1 MSTIDNRVV
10 QMEFENKKFERNAKE
25 SMKTLEKLDK
35 SLEFKNGKKSFKDV
49 EEAAAACDFKPLMQ
63 AVDTVKVQFT
73 TFGSVAN
80 RVMQRITDSVL
91 DTGKKMLKSL
101 TIDPI
106 MSGYSKYEEKTA
118 SVQTLLNSTGL
129 SLGEVNDYLSKLMWF
144 SDETSYSFTQMSSA
158 LATMTSAGG
167 DIKKI
172 VPMLQGVANATAF
185 AGKGAREFSG
195 AIFNLNQSYSGGF
208 LSYMDYNSLDRT
220 YNMFSKQ
227 LKQAFIDNAKALG
240 KLDKQGRTASG
251 TLVTLS
257 NFASTLSEKWADRD
271 VMEAS
276 FGWFNEVTEQAYA
289 LVKAGKYVT
298 ASDAYEALAGQFD
311 EVQYA
316 AARSAQE
323 AKSFTEAID
332 SAKDAVSSGWMQT
345 FEYLFGN
352 YEQSKVLWTDLA
364 NSLYDLFAEPG
375 NQRNSVLKE
384 ALTDTWGQFKES
396 ITDTGVE
403 WEKFQDHLIE
413 YGKAHGKVTE
423 EEIQN
428 AESLEDVIKS
438 GWLNGDIVSE
448 VLTGFTKGVSS
459 KSVEQRL
466 EEANAIAKEV
476 LRGNWG
482 NADDR
487 RKRLTEAGYD
497 AAEVQRYANT
507 LYAKG
512 KLVIEDLGEAEET
525 LGDITDEQRE
535 KIEET
540 AQEIEKFDKL
550 IASFK
555 DPSGRDKMLQGIK
568 NILNGMLPVLD
579 TFKLAWADVFG
590 EISAENITQFI
601 NHFVKFS
608 ETFKISDK
616 TLQGLRDTFGGVL
629 AIIKFVVRAAKGLIK
644 AFSPFFK
651 LLIKFAGRVIQAF
664 GKIGA
669 AVKNALSGTVI
680 ETIANA
686 FYQIFNAVVPILEK
700 IGRVI
705 RMFIAVV
712 REMLPETNIFTKIGN
727 AIQNAFGR
735 TVLESILSFLD
746 RIKRSLIRITKT
758 DVRGWVEKVG
768 KKFEDLNKKIRA
780 LWQTIKTKL
789 SPVVQTLQAVFQPV
803 IDYITNTIVP
813 AVSGFVTEVIN
824 SDHPLQTLWERI
836 KALFRPFTNLW
847 RSIRNLTS
855 KVNFSKWGEE
865 AGSTFETVKEKIEEF
880 IQSAKEK
887 LGDFDLSKLV
897 AVGAIGAIAAV
908 IVTLNKALS
917 GITNLST
924 SVKTFFDTLVTAL
937 KPKKG
942 AAFVKNVT
950 MIAGALIAL
959 VGAVY
964 VLSTIADRGTL
975 WEAIGGI
982 GALAVELGLLTAALT
997 LLASKVSLKTA
1008 AKMGNL
1014 SKGMLMV
1021 AGAIG
1026 IMSLSLLLISQ
1037 IKVTSWKQ
1045 VGVILTML
1053 AGTIAVLMIAVIGI
1067 SRFGKSMPLKSISV
1081 IAIAASIL
1089 LLVKALEKLTKLQ
1102 LETNTGL
1109 FDSLQEILM
1118 SMLALALIS
1127 RAASF
1132 SGMLGIAGAIGAV
1145 YLLMVVID
1153 KLKIFDFSGMLNNV
1167 SSVIFVI
1174 GAVMALYMIMS
1185 IAGAYANEYSAKSVI
1200 SIAFSL
1206 LLVVGSIW
1214 LLGKVLS
1221 NYSKSIDADKVQE
1234 SLRSFAVIW
1243 LAVIGLILSLGLASN
1258 ISGGNGGFVKIG
1270 AGLLLAVGAIALLSL
1285 VLKSI
1290 TNLVASN
1297 PGAEGKIWEAVGII
1311 AVLSLLVDGLMLA
1324 AGGAA
1329 KLGGKTGM
1337 VYMLAALG
1345 MIITVVTALYALQL
1359 VPTDQ
1364 LLKTAGSMAL
1374 VMVAIGGVMLAMAY
1388 AVKIANN
1395 KGKGSGKGILAM
1407 LAMIVPLIAVAGS
1420 LFILSTLPWASLL
1433 VAAAALGGVMIL
1445 LAVAAKIASKSVMGG
1460 VALLAMAV
1468 PIVAVTFALT
1478 MLAAVPWQD
1487 LLKAGIALV
1496 AVITLLGAVA
1506 AILGSLGP
1514 VSLIGAA
1521 VIAALGLAM
1530 VIASAGFA
1538 IFAAVLEQLQSIDFA
1553 AIGTGLGQ
1561 IVGPLAILMAIGIG
1575 GLIGGPG
1582 LVLLSVGMLALAGS
1596 MAVLSGAATLAANAL
1611 LFAKGAWDFLS
1622 GKGTES
1628 WELAVQMQNEA
1639 KALQEESDNMEQ
1651 KINES
1656 TEKTVNAVDNYG
1668 EQTAQAYADAN
1679 AKIEEAR
1686 TSGQNGETVAD
1697 LQTEV
1702 TNGGGDDVSENA
1714 AKSMGLDISKIFNFD
1729 NIDIS
1734 GLLSGFMEKVQ
1745 GFLGGEDAQAAL
1757 SNGLGNLFGGFDIS
1771 TITDKFNLDE
1781 LGSILSP
1788 KISSEGNI
1796 TAVSEGVANMF
1807 EGGAEA
1813 ATDAG
1818 TESGTAYATAIAE
1831 ELASS
1836 ENKLAVSKTGKDLN
1850 TSAAKGFEQVSPSSS
1865 GSHFVQGIKTGIS
1878 RKASDLYDYL
1888 RSVANKCIDILNI
1901 TWSVHSPSKET
1912 EWSATQFVNGLVV
1925 GIRNNKKYAIYAID
1939 NLATETLSALNGVL
1953 DSDSDGMIQPVL
1965 DMSEITAQLNA
1976 FDDPEWRPVITPT
1989 LDMSAVNPSLRNL
2002 NAITAY
2008 RAPQTVNSESTDADP
2023 SNSQNGSIVF
2033 NQYNSSPK
2041 ALSRLEI
2048 YRQTKNQLSMV
2059 DRVVKK
2065 GATRNA

>member
-10 QMEFENKKFERNAKE
+10 QMEFENKNFERNAKE

-73 TFGSVAN
+73 TLGSVAN

-257 NFASTLSEKWADRD
+257 NFANTLSEKWADRD

-289 LVKAGKYVT
+289 LVKAGKYAT

-311 EVQYA
+311 DVQYA

-403 WEKFQDHLIE
+403 WEKFQERLIE

-438 GWLNGDIVSE
+438 GWLSGDIVSE
-448 VLTGFTKGVSS
+448 VLSGFTKGVSS

-466 EEANAIAKEV
+466 EEANAIAREV
-476 LRGNWG
+476 IRGNWG
-482 NADDR
+482 NGPER
-487 RKRLTEAGYD
+487 EKRLTEAGHD
-497 AAEVQRYANT
+497 AAEVQRYVNT
-507 LYAKG
+507 LYVKG
-512 KLVIEDLGEAEET
+512 KLAIEDLGEAEET

-535 KIEET
+535 KIEE
-540 AQEIEKFDKL
+540 AASQIEKFDKL

-579 TFKLAWADVFG
+579 TFKLAWGDVFG

-601 NHFVKFS
+601 DQFVKFS

-629 AIIKFVVRAAKGLIK
+629 AIIKFVVRVAKGLIK

-686 FYQIFNAVVPILEK
+686 FYQIFNAVVPILEQ
-700 IGRVI
+700 IRRVI
-705 RMFIAVV
+705 RMFINVV
-712 REMLPETNIFTKIGN
+712 REKLPETNIFTKIGN
-727 AIQNAFGR
+727 AIQNAFGG

-746 RIKRSLIRITKT
+746 RIKRSLGRITKT
-758 DVRGWVEKVG
+758 DVRGWVEKVS
-768 KKFEDLNKKIRA
+768 KKFEDLNKKVQA
-780 LWQTIKTKL
+780 LWQTVKTKL
-789 SPVVQTLQAVFQPV
+789 APVTQKLQDIFRPV
-803 IDYITNTIVP
+803 IDYLQNTIIP

-824 SDHPLQTLWERI
+824 SDRPLQTLWERI

-847 RSIRNLTS
+847 QSIRNLTS

-865 AGSTFETVKEKIEEF
+865 AGSTFETVKEKIGEF

-942 AAFVKNVT
+942 TTFVKNVAT
-950 MIAGALIAL
+950 IAGALIAL

-982 GALAVELGLLTAALT
+982 GALAVGLGLLTGALT

-1037 IKVTSWKQ
+1037 IKVTSWEQ
-1045 VGVILTML
+1045 VGMILTML
-1053 AGTIAVLMIAVIGI
+1053 AGTMAVLMIAVIGI

-1081 IAIAASIL
+1081 IAIAVSIL

-1109 FDSLQEILM
+1109 FDSLQEILV

-1153 KLKIFDFSGMLNNV
+1153 KLKTFDFSGMQNNV
-1167 SSVIFVI
+1167 GSVIFVI
-1174 GAVMALYMIMS
+1174 GAVMALYIIMS

-1270 AGLLLAVGAIALLSL
+1270 VGLLLAVGAIALLSL

-1290 TNLVASN
+1290 TNLITSN

-1311 AVLSLLVDGLMLA
+1311 AVLSLIVDGLMLA

-1329 KLGGKTGM
+1329 KFGGKTGM

-1364 LLKTAGSMAL
+1364 LLKTALSMAI
-1374 VMVAIGGVMLAMAY
+1374 VMGAIAAVMLAMAI

-1407 LAMIVPLIAVAGS
+1407 LAMIVPLVVVAGS

-1468 PIVAVTFALT
+1468 PVLAIAAALT
-1478 MLAAVPWQD
+1478 ILAAIPWQD

-1514 VSLIGAA
+1514 ISLIGAA

-1530 VIASAGFA
+1530 VIAAAGFA
-1538 IFAAVLEQLQSIDFA
+1538 IFAAVLERLQSIDFA
-1553 AIGTGLGQ
+1553 AIGTGFGQ

-1596 MAVLSGAATLAANAL
+1596 MTVLSGAAILAANAL

-1628 WELAVQMQNEA
+1628 WELAVQMRNEA
-1639 KALQEESDNMEQ
+1639 NALQEESDNMEQ

-1668 EQTAQAYADAN
+1668 EQTAQAYEDAN
-1679 AKIEEAR
+1679 AKINDAR
-1686 TSGQNGETVAD
+1686 ASGQDGETVAD
-1697 LQTEV
+1697 LQEEV
-1702 TNGGGDDVSENA
+1702 AAGGGAEVDANA
-1714 AKSMGLDISKIFNFD
+1714 AKSAGFDLSKIFNLDNFD
-1729 NIDIS
+1729 MS
-1734 GLLSGFMEKVQ
+1734 GLLGGFMEKVR
-1745 GFLGGEDAQAAL
+1745 GFLDSDDAKALL
-1757 SNGLGNLFGGFDIS
+1757 SNGLGDLLGGLDFSSIG
-1771 TITDKFNLDE
+1771 DKFNFDD
-1781 LGSILSP
+1781 LGAIFSG
-1788 KISSEGNI
+1788 KMGSEGNI
-1796 TAVSEGVANMF
+1796 AAVTEGVTNMF
-1807 EGGAEA
+1807 SGSTEAAADAGAE
-1813 ATDAG
+1813 
-1818 TESGTAYATAIAE
+1818 SGNAYVEAVAKE
-1831 ELASS
+1831 MVSS
-1836 ENKLAVSKTGKDLN
+1836 ENKSSVSNSGKDLN
-1850 TSAAKGFEQVSPSSS
+1850 ASAADGFEQASPSSS
-1865 GSHFVQGIKTGIS
+1865 GASFVQGITSGIS
-1878 RKASDLYDYL
+1878 GKASELYSYL
-1888 RSVANKCIDILNI
+1888 QSVASKCIEILNV
-1901 TWSVHSPSKET
+1901 TWSVHSPSRET

-1939 NLATETLSALNGVL
+1939 NLASETLSTLNGVL
-1953 DSDSDGMIQPVL
+1953 DSDDNGAIQPVL
-1965 DMSEITAQLNA
+1965 DMSVITEQMAA
-1976 FDDPEWRPVITPT
+1976 FDNSDWQPVITPV
-1989 LDMSAVNPSLRNL
+1989 LDMSNINPGLRNL
-2002 NAITAY
+2002 NAIASY
-2008 RAPQTVNSESTDADP
+2008 RAPQSSKPTVADTTETDA
-2023 SNSQNGSIVF
+2023 GSSVVF
-2033 NQYNSSPK
+2033 NQYNTSPK
-2041 ALSRLEI
+2041 ALSRFEI
-2048 YRQTKNQLSMV
+2048 YRQTKNQLSMMN
-2059 DRVVKK
+2059 RVAKK
-2065 GATRNA
+2065 GAVKNA